1 MTVAL
6 GLALSFVSALA
17 VNWAYAREHDAAN
30 ELPPLSARRPVA
42 SARTLAGNRD
52 WLVGFAAETG
62 GWLVYVAALRLAPL
76 ALVQTVGASGIA
88 VLALIETRGQIRR
101 LRLRERLGVAFA
113 VAGLVCVSL
122 SLSLVGHEQV
132 DHPPRPGAAA
142 LWLGACAGAAA
153 LVTVVRLRIAHAAAL
168 GAGAGLLFAAG
179 DVSAKL
185 VVFGGGWFLVLV
197 PLVVAYALGS
207 IELQSAFQHGD
218 ALTAA
223 GVATLA
229 TNAVPIVAGVVL
241 LRQTLPGGWHRVI
254 ELVAFGLLV
263 ASATL
268 FSRPRGQAAAT
279 AGDARRD
286 RLP

>member
-6 GLALSFVSALA
+6 GLVLSFVSALA
-17 VNWAYAREHDAAN
+17 VNWAYSREHDAAN
-30 ELPPLSARRPVA
+30 DLPPLSARRPLDAVRKLVG
-42 SARTLAGNRD
+42 ARA

-88 VLALIETRGQIRR
+88 VLAVIETRGHLGR
-101 LRLRERLGVAFA
+101 LRRREQVGVAAA
-113 VAGLVCVSL
+113 VFGLVCI

-132 DHPPRPGAAA
+132 DHAPRAGEAA

-153 LVTVVRLRIAHAAAL
+153 LVSLARVRIAHAAAL

-179 DVSAKL
+179 DLSAKL
-185 VVFGGGWFLVLV
+185 VVFGGGWLLLLV
-197 PLVVAYALGS
+197 PLVVFYGLGS
-207 IELQSAFQHGD
+207 IELQAAFQHGD

-223 GVATLA
+223 GIATLA

-241 LRQTLPGGWHRVI
+241 LRQTLPGGWQRVL

-263 ASATL
+263 LSATL
-268 FSRPRGQAAAT
+268 FSKPRGHPSPG
-279 AGDARRD
+279 GDSARD

>member
-1 MTVAL
+1 MAVAL

-17 VNWAYAREHDAAN
+17 VNWAYSREHDAAN
-30 ELPPLSARRPVA
+30 ELPPLSARHPVT
-42 SARTLAGNRD
+42 SIRSLAGDRA

-76 ALVQTVGASGIA
+76 ALVQTVGAAGIA
-88 VLALIETRGQIRR
+88 VLALIETRGRLR
-101 LRLRERLGVAFA
+101 LLRLRERLGVAFA

-122 SLSLVGHEQV
+122 SLSVGHEQI
-132 DHPPRPGAAA
+132 DHAPRPGAAA

-153 LVTVVRLRIAHAAAL
+153 LVSVLRLRIAHAAAL

-197 PLVVAYALGS
+197 PLVVAYGLGS

-229 TNAVPIVAGVVL
+229 TNAVPIVAGIVL
-241 LRQTLPGGWHRVI
+241 LRQTLPGGWHRVV
-254 ELVAFGLLV
+254 ELLAFGLLV

-268 FSRPRGQAAAT
+268 FSRARGQAVPAA
-279 AGDARRD
+279 GESPPD

>member
-1 MTVAL
+1 VAVAF

-17 VNWAYAREHDAAN
+17 VNLAYSREHDAAN
-30 ELPPLSARRPVA
+30 ELPPLSARHPVA
-42 SARTLAGNRD
+42 SIRALAGDRA

-62 GWLVYVAALRLAPL
+62 GWLVYLAALRLAPL
-76 ALVQTVGASGIA
+76 ALVQTIGASGIA
-88 VLALIETRGQIRR
+88 VLAVIETRGHLDR
-101 LRLRERLGVAFA
+101 LRRRERLGVAAA
-113 VAGLVCVSL
+113 VAGLVCI
-122 SLSLVGHEQV
+122 SLSLVGQEQV
-132 DHPPRPGAAA
+132 DHAPQPGAAA

-153 LVTVVRLRIAHAAAL
+153 LVSVLRLRIAHAAAL

-179 DVSAKL
+179 DLSAKL
-185 VVFGGGWFLVLV
+185 VVFGGGWILLLV
-197 PLVVAYALGS
+197 PLVVAYGLGS

-218 ALTAA
+218 ALAAA

-241 LRQTLPGGWHRVI
+241 LRQTLPGGWQRVL

-263 ASATL
+263 LGATL
-268 FSRPRGQAAAT
+268 FSRARGQAAMV
-279 AGDARRD
+279 AGDMSQD